1 MELLN
6 LIKRANKAFIKGF
19 NEQWDKHIIN
29 SINKFRPDSTQI
41 DINEYNEGVAKSFI
55 KKFDKHY
62 EILSHLFLLMKKT
75 HLENTQTYLD
85 MKDKLNKLSID
96 D

>member
-1 MELLN
+1 MNLLN
-6 LIKRANKAFIKGF
+6 LIKRANKTFIKGF
-19 NEQWDKHIIN
+19 NEQYNKHIIN

-41 DINEYNEGVAKSFI
+41 DINEYNEKAAKAFI
-55 KKFDKHY
+55 KGFNKQY
-62 EILSHLFLLMKKT
+62 NVLSHMFSLMKKA

>member
-1 MELLN
+1 MN
-6 LIKRANKAFIKGF
+6 
-19 NEQWDKHIIN
+19 IIEKY
-29 SINKFRPDSTQI
+29 SINTVNKHRPTGSQV
-41 DINEYNEGVAKSFI
+41 DINEYNEGAAKSLLDIFN
-55 KKFDKHY
+55 KYY
-62 EILSHLFLLMKKT
+62 ESLSYMFSLMKKA

>member
-19 NEQWDKHIIN
+19 NEQYDKHIIN
-29 SINKFRPDSTQI
+29 SINKFRPDSTQV
-41 DINEYNEGVAKSFI
+41 DINEYNEGAAKSLLRIFN
-55 KKFDKHY
+55 KYY
-62 EILSHLFLLMKKT
+62 ESLSYMLSLMKKA

>member
-1 MELLN
+1 MEILN

-19 NEQWDKHIIN
+19 NKQYDKHIIN

-41 DINEYNEGVAKSFI
+41 DINEYNKKAAKVFN
-55 KKFDKHY
+55 KCFNKQY
-62 EILSHLFLLMKKT
+62 NVLSHMFSLMKKT

>member
-1 MELLN
+1 MNIIEKYSIN
-6 LIKRANKAFIKGF
+6 IVNKHRPKGSQVDINEYNEKAAKAFIKGF
-19 NEQWDKHIIN
+19 NKQ
-29 SINKFRPDSTQI
+29 
-41 DINEYNEGVAKSFI
+41 YNV
-55 KKFDKHY
+55 
-62 EILSHLFLLMKKT
+62 LSHIFSLMKKA

>member
-1 MELLN
+1 MFSIMEN
-6 LIKRANKAFIKGF
+6 A
-19 NEQWDKHIIN
+19 
-29 SINKFRPDSTQI
+29 
-41 DINEYNEGVAKSFI
+41 
-55 KKFDKHY
+55 
-62 EILSHLFLLMKKT
+62 

>member
-1 MELLN
+1 MKLLN

-19 NEQWDKHIIN
+19 NYDKHIIN

-41 DINEYNEGVAKSFI
+41 DINEYNEKAAKAFI

-62 EILSHLFLLMKKT
+62 KILLHLFSLMEKA

>member
-19 NEQWDKHIIN
+19 NYDKYIIN

-41 DINEYNEGVAKSFI
+41 DINEYNEKVTKVFNRC
-55 KKFDKHY
+55 FNKHY
-62 EILSHLFLLMKKT
+62 KILSHLFSLMEKA

>member
-19 NEQWDKHIIN
+19 NYDKHIIN

-41 DINEYNEGVAKSFI
+41 DINEYNEKAAKVFNRCFN
-55 KKFDKHY
+55 KQYDV
-62 EILSHLFLLMKKT
+62 LSHIFSLMKKA

>member
-1 MELLN
+1 MSFIQN
-6 LIKRANKAFIKGF
+6 LINLI
-19 NEQWDKHIIN
+19 EKHIVTG
-29 SINKFRPDSTQI
+29 INKFRPNTIQI

-55 KKFDKHY
+55 KEFNKHY
-62 EILSHLFLLMKKT
+62 EILSHSFSLMKKA

>member
-1 MELLN
+1 MN
-6 LIKRANKAFIKGF
+6 
-19 NEQWDKHIIN
+19 IIEKY
-29 SINKFRPDSTQI
+29 SINIVNKHRPKGSQV
-41 DINEYNEGVAKSFI
+41 DINEYNEEAAKSLLRI
-55 KKFDKHY
+55 FDKHY
-62 EILSHLFLLMKKT
+62 EVLSYMFSLMKKA

>member
-19 NEQWDKHIIN
+19 NYDKHIIN

-41 DINEYNEGVAKSFI
+41 DINEYNEKATKVFNRC
-55 KKFDKHY
+55 FNKHY
-62 EILSHLFLLMKKT
+62 KILSHLFSLMEKA

>member
-1 MELLN
+1 MN
-6 LIKRANKAFIKGF
+6 LIEKY
-19 NEQWDKHIIN
+19 
-29 SINKFRPDSTQI
+29 SINIVNKYRPKCSQI
-41 DINEYNEGVAKSFI
+41 DINEYNEGAAKSLLDIFN
-55 KKFDKHY
+55 KHY
-62 EILSHLFLLMKKT
+62 ESLSYMFSLMKKT

>member
-6 LIKRANKAFIKGF
+6 LIKRANKAFIKEF
-19 NEQWDKHIIN
+19 NYDKHIIN

-41 DINEYNEGVAKSFI
+41 DINKYNEKAAKVFNRCFNKQYNTI
-55 KKFDKHY
+55 
-62 EILSHLFLLMKKT
+62 SHIFLLMEKT

>member
-1 MELLN
+1 MKLLN
-6 LIKRANKAFIKGF
+6 LIKRANKAFIKRF
-19 NEQWDKHIIN
+19 NYDKHIIN

-41 DINEYNEGVAKSFI
+41 DINEYNEKAAKAFI
-55 KKFDKHY
+55 KGFNKQYDT
-62 EILSHLFLLMKKT
+62 ISHIFSLMKKT

>member
-1 MELLN
+1 MNLLN
-6 LIKRANKAFIKGF
+6 LIKRANKTFIKGF
-19 NEQWDKHIIN
+19 NEQYDKHIIN
-29 SINKFRPDSTQI
+29 SINKFRPDSTQV
-41 DINEYNEGVAKSFI
+41 DINEYNEGAAKSLLRIFN
-55 KKFDKHY
+55 KHY
-62 EILSHLFLLMKKT
+62 KALSHIFSLMKKA

>member
-1 MELLN
+1 MKILN

-19 NEQWDKHIIN
+19 NYDKHIIN
-29 SINKFRPDSTQI
+29 SINKHRPDSTQI
-41 DINEYNEGVAKSFI
+41 DINKYNEKAAKVFNRH
-55 KKFDKHY
+55 FNKHY
-62 EILSHLFLLMKKT
+62 KILSHIFSLMEKA

>member
-19 NEQWDKHIIN
+19 DKYIIN
-29 SINKFRPDSTQI
+29 SINKHRPDSTQV
-41 DINEYNEGVAKSFI
+41 DINEYNEGAAKSLLRI
-55 KKFDKHY
+55 FDKHY
-62 EILSHLFLLMKKT
+62 EALSYMFSLMKKA

>member
-1 MELLN
+1 MEILN

-19 NEQWDKHIIN
+19 NKQYDKHIIN

-41 DINEYNEGVAKSFI
+41 DINEYNKKAAKVFN
-55 KKFDKHY
+55 KYFNKQY
-62 EILSHLFLLMKKT
+62 NVLSHMFSLMKKT

>member
-19 NEQWDKHIIN
+19 NYNKHIIN

-41 DINEYNEGVAKSFI
+41 DINEYNEKVTKVFNRC
-55 KKFDKHY
+55 FNKHY
-62 EILSHLFLLMKKT
+62 KILSHLFSLMEKA

>member
-1 MELLN
+1 MEILN

-19 NEQWDKHIIN
+19 NKQYDKYIIN
-29 SINKFRPDSTQI
+29 SINKHRPTGSQV
-41 DINEYNEGVAKSFI
+41 DINEYNEGAAKSLLRIFN
-55 KKFDKHY
+55 KYY
-62 EILSHLFLLMKKT
+62 ESLSYMFSLMKKA

>member
-1 MELLN
+1 MN
-6 LIKRANKAFIKGF
+6 
-19 NEQWDKHIIN
+19 IIEKY
-29 SINKFRPDSTQI
+29 SINIVNKHRPKGSQV
-41 DINEYNEGVAKSFI
+41 DINEYNEEAAKSLLRI
-55 KKFDKHY
+55 FDKHY
-62 EILSHLFLLMKKT
+62 EVLSYMYSLMKKA

>member
-1 MELLN
+1 MNIIEKYSIN
-6 LIKRANKAFIKGF
+6 IVNKHRPKGSQVDINEYNEKATKAFIKGF
-19 NEQWDKHIIN
+19 NKQ
-29 SINKFRPDSTQI
+29 
-41 DINEYNEGVAKSFI
+41 YNV
-55 KKFDKHY
+55 
-62 EILSHLFLLMKKT
+62 LSHMFSLMKKA

>member
-29 SINKFRPDSTQI
+29 SINKFRPNSTQI
-41 DINEYNEGVAKSFI
+41 DINEYNEKAAKVFNRYFN
-55 KKFDKHY
+55 KYYDV
-62 EILSHLFLLMKKT
+62 LSHIFSLMEKT
-75 HLENTQTYLD
+75 HLENTQIYLD

>member
-1 MELLN
+1 MN
-6 LIKRANKAFIKGF
+6 
-19 NEQWDKHIIN
+19 IIEKY
-29 SINKFRPDSTQI
+29 SINIVNKHRPTGSQV
-41 DINEYNEGVAKSFI
+41 DINEYNEGAAKLLLRIFN
-55 KKFDKHY
+55 KYYKA
-62 EILSHLFLLMKKT
+62 LSHLFSLMKKA

>member
-1 MELLN
+1 MKFLN

-19 NEQWDKHIIN
+19 NEQYDKHIIN

-41 DINEYNEGVAKSFI
+41 DINEYNKKAAKVFNRCFN
-55 KKFDKHY
+55 KQY
-62 EILSHLFLLMKKT
+62 NVLLHLFSLMKKA